1 MLRGRAGVAAS
12 LVLGLALSGCATD
25 GQPVAGLGAARGAG
39 VAFESIDGPPVAVF
53 DKLVADLS
61 EEARSRQVMV
71 VPRASQA
78 AYRVRGYLAV
88 EVERGRPRIGWVWD
102 VYDADRQRALRIS
115 GSEPARAVAA
125 DAWAAADDEMLRRIA
140 RVSMERLAAFLA
152 APSRPAPGAPPSAE
166 GVPVAAAGPAVR
178 RPEAAAPR
186 PSAAVAVRSRAPA
199 AVALAEPRP

>member
-1 MLRGRAGVAAS
+1 MAGLAAS

-71 VPRASQA
+71 VPRASAA

-125 DAWAAADDEMLRRIA
+125 DAWAAADDELLRRIA
-140 RVSMERLAAFLA
+140 RVSMERLAAFVA
-152 APSRPAPGAPPSAE
+152 APSRPAPAAE
-166 GVPVAAAGPAVR
+166 GVPVAASGPAAR
-178 RPEAAAPR
+178 QAETAAQGRP
-186 PSAAVAVRSRAPA
+186 AAVAVRSRAPD